1 VDTTPPVITIT
12 GVSDGA
18 TSTDPF
24 TPEFVASDDVDPLEN
39 ITVTA
44 TLNDAAFDSGTAV
57 AEVGSYT
64 LVVTATDSSGN
75 EAEAEVEFEIVEP

>member
-1 VDTTPPVITIT
+1 MITIT

-24 TPEFVASDDVDPLEN
+24 TPVFGASDDVDPPEN
-39 ITVTA
+39 VTVTA
-44 TLNDAAFDSGTAV
+44 TLNDAAFASGTQV
-57 AEVGSYT
+57 ADVGSYT

-75 EAEAEVEFEIVEP
+75 EAEAEVEFEIVKP